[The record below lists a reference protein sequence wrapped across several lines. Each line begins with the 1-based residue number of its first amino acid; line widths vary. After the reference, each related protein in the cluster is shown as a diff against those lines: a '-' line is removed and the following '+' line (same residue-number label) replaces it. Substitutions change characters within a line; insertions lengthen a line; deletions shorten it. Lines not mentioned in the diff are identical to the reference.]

1 MSLPSWECGLKYWK
15 RSKRHRCN
23 RVTPFVGVWIEIHIQ
38 QINSVGICV
47 TLFVG
52 VWIEILGGSH
62 NLLPTIVTPFVGV
75 WIEIFDIIER

>member
-1 MSLPSWECGLKYWK
+1 MKYFTGNK
-15 RSKRHRCN
+15 GDTALN
-23 RVTPFVGVWIEIHIQ
+23 VTPFVGVWIEIHIQ

>member
-1 MSLPSWECGLKYWK
+1 MA
-15 RSKRHRCN
+15 SKDLQEM
-23 RVTPFVGVWIEIHIQ
+23 VTPFVGVWIEIHIQ